1 MQEKTSCDGV
11 IVPADETMA
20 SSVAKRNFGK
30 ASSRQREIAE
40 LNGLDGKGS
49 NEGGCLALP

>member
-1 MQEKTSCDGV
+1 
-11 IVPADETMA
+11 MA

-40 LNGLDGKGS
+40 LNGLDGKGF